1 MFPRHRAG
9 QGSVHSL
16 RSQKVESLG
25 FLLPTK
31 DFVLSR
37 PVAPLSLA
45 VAFH

>member
-1 MFPRHRAG
+1 MFPRHPAG

-16 RSQKVESLG
+16 RSQKVEMFG
-25 FLLPTK
+25 FLLPMK

-37 PVAPLSLA
+37 AVAPPSLA